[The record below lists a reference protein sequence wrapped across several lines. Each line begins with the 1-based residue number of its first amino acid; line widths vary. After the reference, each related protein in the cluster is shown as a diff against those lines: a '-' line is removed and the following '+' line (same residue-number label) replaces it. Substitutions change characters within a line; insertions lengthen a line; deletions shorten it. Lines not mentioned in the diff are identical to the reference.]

1 MQKRVHCV
9 LGSLEVLKEMGWVE
23 NEDSWDLGSEISK
36 LAISATAT
44 LIQSKINFLK
54 VDFKFEQ
61 KPFDSRFNRLRSA
74 G

>member
-1 MQKRVHCV
+1 M
-9 LGSLEVLKEMGWVE
+9 E